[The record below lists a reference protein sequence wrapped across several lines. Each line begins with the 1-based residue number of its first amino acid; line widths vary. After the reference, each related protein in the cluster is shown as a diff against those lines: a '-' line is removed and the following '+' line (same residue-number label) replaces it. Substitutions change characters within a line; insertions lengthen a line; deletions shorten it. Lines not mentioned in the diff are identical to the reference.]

1 MLNPALTCT
10 ERKKKLMEENHH
22 QMELLKE
29 QADQL
34 EKEREKR
41 KHLEVGFKPPIMFL
55 RTVCEIYKDNTM
67 IVV

>member
-1 MLNPALTCT
+1 LNLVLTCT

-22 QMELLKE
+22 HVELLKE

-41 KHLEVGFKPPIMFL
+41 KHLEVGIKSDSV
-55 RTVCEIYKDNTM
+55 T
-67 IVV
+67 